1 VILGRI
7 VIKTEAKVYINV
19 CASLIRNVMTETFD
33 VVWLGRGGQGGVT
46 AALIFAQAAVA
57 RGYYA
62 LAIPFFGA
70 ERRGAPVFAYNRL
83 SKTTIYSR
91 ARVRAGD
98 VLAVLDPSLIGV
110 MDVRGLVKP
119 GGVLVVNS
127 RRLEPGFGGV
137 GREQFCVDA
146 LAIAEE
152 LNLKVAGI
160 PLVNMPMVGAVGKV
174 SGFFELQDLLDATRA
189 QIKVMLES
197 NLRAVEEGWKRVGK
211 CGC

>member
-1 VILGRI
+1 LIL
-7 VIKTEAKVYINV
+7 
-19 CASLIRNVMTETFD
+19 
-33 VVWLGRGGQGGVT
+33 
-46 AALIFAQAAVA
+46 AQAAVSK
-57 RGYYA
+57 GFYA

-98 VLAVLDPSLIGV
+98 VLALLDPSLAGV
-110 MDVRGLVKP
+110 MDVRSLVKP

-127 RRLEPGFGGV
+127 GKPLPGLECLGC
-137 GREQFCVDA
+137 EQYCVDA

-152 LNLKVAGI
+152 LGLKVAGI
-160 PLVNMPMVGAVGKV
+160 PLVNMPMVGAVGRV
-174 SGFFELQDLLDATRA
+174 SGFFELQDLLEATKA

-197 NLRAVEEGWKRVGK
+197 NLRAVEEGWRRVEK

>member
-1 VILGRI
+1 LIL
-7 VIKTEAKVYINV
+7 
-19 CASLIRNVMTETFD
+19 
-33 VVWLGRGGQGGVT
+33 
-46 AALIFAQAAVA
+46 AQAAMA
-57 RGYYA
+57 KGYYV

-83 SKTTIYSR
+83 SKTVIHSR

-98 VLAVLDPSLIGV
+98 ILAVLDSSLIGV
-110 MDVRGLVKP
+110 VDVRSLVKP

-127 RRLEPGFGGV
+127 RKLEPGLEGV

-152 LNLKVAGI
+152 LDLKVAGI
-160 PLVNMPMVGAVGKV
+160 PLANMPMVGAVGRA
-174 SGFFELQDLLDATRA
+174 SGLFELQDLLDATKA

-211 CGC
+211 CCC